1 MESPILKQ
9 IAKFLQDKKKY
20 KRWLA
25 VFVCLAVVVGFATTA
40 ALKMRGK
47 AMTHDERVLNCKLQ
61 VHQHAET
68 CYDQE
73 KNIICGYADYVVHK
87 HNDDCYD
94 PHNGNLVC
102 ALPEVEAHQHTD
114 ECYQEQQALACGLEE
129 SEGHQHTEECRTK
142 EQGELTCQ
150 AEEHTHTEECQAE
163 DGAFSC
169 GKEEHTHADECYQW
183 TETLTCGQEESE
195 GHHHTEACNQVQ
207 KTLIC
212 QRPEIE
218 VHTHGDE
225 CYQRVLITPEGEEI
239 VQDPKDNT
247 GVAQEVLA
255 GTANKEVPEG
265 RIEVRRSCGKL
276 QAEEHTHTQENGC
289 IEIREV
295 LDGSDLRPVEEESAE
310 TPEAPADGTAE
321 TPADGNENQE
331 GNPENGQT
339 PMDGTEEEQTI
350 VKTFEG
356 DGFKVIAE
364 YKKDANIPEEAELK
378 AEQITAESDEA
389 HYAEREAAF
398 KENMKDENATMKAL
412 LKVGF
417 YVNGEEV
424 EPQTPVTLTVQL
436 LGEDGLPEGTP
447 MTIVHFA
454 DEGTKKLEGS
464 KAENDTT
471 SFEMESFSEIA
482 IGYGEDD
489 DTSGQFIEPQNKEK
503 APTEFYLKESFE
515 QNKGEFKMVF
525 TVKGNIPL
533 PEGVTNLP
541 TDEEGED
548 TVTGNESDTDSEEV
562 GNADSE
568 TGNMPEEGGEG
579 AEEESPEEVEESTVG
594 TETGEDSLE
603 TDTTE
608 DNQAVESE
616 SGTEET
622 GSGEDLL
629 DVEEDTEAASDSNS
643 PESEGD
649 NPEAGGETE
658 EVANS
663 DNEAG
668 NNLPADSEENK
679 TEPGADGNTT
689 DDKGE
694 SSDAD
699 NTSSENGIEVN
710 KLKFEVK
717 ELDEK
722 SNKEIYKA
730 IREHAKK
737 KSSSGETFLVKAFD
751 YSLSYMGQKLDL
763 SECKVTAEIT
773 PTNKLNETAEGTV
786 VDPSEK
792 KEKDI
797 EISIT
802 VSDIL
807 KGTEICD
814 LATAKTSTTSEP
826 KTIKIDLDSETTMFS
841 TRADGMPNPHFTV
854 QYYANLE
861 KVAYNDN
868 NLKEITS
875 GTNTNELPVIDTTG
889 GEAYLPKN
897 GKGTENSPNGN
908 SIRKLYVD
916 TATGKLKTK
925 SVLTKVYAERP
936 YEYHKAPT
944 INYIDALI
952 ANPSYEL
959 KEVWILKEGKSA
971 DSIKKDDWTI
981 ETYNENLHFTNRKLS
996 EGITD
1001 GEKYIYIPDGATLRL
1016 VYDTTTNEKKLEAAF
1031 YDYDIGDGY
1040 IYSSESDA
1048 ASQTN
1053 RKSTSTQ
1060 GDGTWYMH
1068 TKQSGIN
1075 SPGNY
1080 TGTGAK
1086 LAFGNGNSGSGL
1098 QYEDWN
1104 GNLLNKHNGT
1114 QKDNPAVTGS
1124 YKGLTFGLAS
1134 ALKDGKIVYASEVNA
1149 PKLFNEDGE
1158 VTGKTAY
1165 DQYPLV
1171 FDRVGDTHTL
1181 TSVEGTGATGLDS
1194 FNNPDS
1200 HDWVGNPKKHYH
1212 IWTNNFWPMDSVTSY
1227 GADGHD
1233 MKFGYYALRD
1243 NRKYVG
1249 QQGMHKNDSTVYEGG
1264 GPTGSFPQ
1272 SDDDQ
1277 DHNSYFGMHY
1287 KVEFDL
1293 VADYVGPLEYYFF
1306 GDDDMWVFLSNDDNK
1321 TGKLVCDI
1329 GGVHSSV
1336 GEYLNLWDY
1345 IDKEAEK
1352 IHRHTDECYE
1362 NGVDNP
1368 PTCGYVDSKKFT
1380 LNFFYTER
1388 GESGSSCWMQFT
1400 LPSVSSLTPETTDED
1415 FGHLRVDKDIRITL
1429 NDKDY
1434 TVEDFFKDLDPNS
1447 EQKGYFEKKEFT
1459 FRLTLQGPNGT
1470 TLKDDYAYVKYGKDG
1485 KPITGNEGGGILAWE
1500 TIANGETFTLKD
1512 GQYIRIQY
1520 LPQGTTYTIS
1530 EDKTGVVIQGVVYYG
1545 TDNSVIEKEKNTDEH
1560 GNPIITS
1567 TGQYRE
1573 DGSGTWDSLNVSG
1586 TIPVNDTTLV
1596 NYTNK
1601 YRVYEL
1607 PKTGGEGTILYTMA
1621 GVAAIL
1627 LGAGFMYRKKFRE
1640 GRVGGSS

>member
-207 KTLIC
+207 KTLVC

-295 LDGSDLRPVEEESAE
+295 LDGSDLRPVEEEPAE

-378 AEQITAESDEA
+378 AEQITAEDDAE

-398 KENMKDENATMKAL
+398 KENMEDENATMKAL

-454 DEGTKKLEGS
+454 NEGTKKLEGS

-489 DTSGQFIEPQNKEK
+489 DTSGQFIEPQNEEK

-525 TVKGNIPL
+525 TIKGNIPL

-568 TGNMPEEGGEG
+568 TGNMPEEDGEG
-579 AEEESPEEVEESTVG
+579 TEEKSPEEVEEESTAG
-594 TETGEDSLE
+594 TETEEDSLE

-608 DNQAVESE
+608 DKQAVE

-622 GSGEDLL
+622 GSGEELL

-643 PESEGD
+643 SESEGE

-658 EVANS
+658 DATNS

-668 NNLPADSEENK
+668 NNPPADSEENK
-679 TEPGADGNTT
+679 TEPGVDGNTT

-699 NTSSENGIEVN
+699 NTSSENGIAVN

-730 IREHAKK
+730 IREHAEK

-773 PTNKLNETAEGTV
+773 PTDKLNEVATENVLADSTNEAE
-786 VDPSEK
+786 DEEK
-792 KEKDI
+792 NKSV

-802 VSDIL
+802 VSEIS
-807 KGTEICD
+807 GRTEITD
-814 LATAKTSTTSEP
+814 VAKVKTTTTASPKVLKTE
-826 KTIKIDLDSETTMFS
+826 LDSKATMFAA
-841 TRADGMPNPHFTV
+841 RANGIPNPTFRV
-854 QYYANLE
+854 QYYAFLDRVVLGEPVSKEGTAITDSGYSN
-861 KVAYNDN
+861 KPIDN
-868 NLKEITS
+868 EYQNSIKK
-875 GTNTNELPVIDTTG
+875 NMLPVFDTRGKSMPTNNG
-889 GEAYLPKN
+889 RVPKTTTIGVGSD
-897 GKGTENSPNGN
+897 GKVITET
-908 SIRKLYVD
+908 I
-916 TATGKLKTK
+916 
-925 SVLTKVYAERP
+925 LTEVYAERTDFT
-936 YEYHKAPT
+936 YVTAPT
-944 INYIDALI
+944 LKYFNALVDNPHYKLKAIWVQDAKANKAQSID
-952 ANPSYEL
+952 P
-959 KEVWILKEGKSA
+959 
-971 DSIKKDDWTI
+971 KDWVVYGEEKLDKI
-981 ETYNENLHFTNRKLS
+981 HFTNRDVTAEENEEFILID
-996 EGITD
+996 EGKI
-1001 GEKYIYIPDGATLRL
+1001 IRL
-1016 VYDTTTNEKKLEAAF
+1016 VYDPVQGERNSGATF
-1031 YDYDIGDGY
+1031 YDYDISDGNP
-1040 IYSSESDA
+1040 SVSNGVTTMNTGKA
-1048 ASQTN
+1048 
-1053 RKSTSTQ
+1053 
-1060 GDGTWYMH
+1060 
-1068 TKQSGIN
+1068 GIN
-1075 SPGNY
+1075 SMKNCNADQKY
-1080 TGTGAK
+1080 
-1086 LAFGNGNSGSGL
+1086 AFGNNNSKTDFGTVV
-1098 QYEDWN
+1098 WN
-1104 GNLLNKHNGT
+1104 QQKINMTNKYKVEGT
-1114 QKDNPAVTGS
+1114 TNATYAGCS
-1124 YKGLTFGLAS
+1124 FGLVSRA
-1134 ALKDGKIVYASEVNA
+1134 DGNNVVFNVNA
-1149 PKLFNEDGE
+1149 PSVFGSDDGTEGKHVYPGEEGKDYSLDFN
-1158 VTGKTAY
+1158 
-1165 DQYPLV
+1165 
-1171 FDRVGDTHTL
+1171 RNGDTYTL
-1181 TSVEGTGATGLDS
+1181 SGVRGTKATGLEY
-1194 FNNPDS
+1194 FNHPQYIC
-1200 HDWVGNPKKHYH
+1200 KKEGDKKDTLIDNQHVM
-1212 IWTNNFWPMDSVTSY
+1212 TNNFWPMDGVHN
-1227 GADGHD
+1227 DDKH
-1233 MKFGYYALRD
+1233 FGETGTEWT
-1243 NRKYVG
+1243 VEG
-1249 QQGMHKNDSTVYEGG
+1249 KNSAGNTEQLPV
-1264 GPTGSFPQ
+1264 
-1272 SDDDQ
+1272 SDDGKE
-1277 DHNSYFGMHY
+1277 HNSYFGMY
-1287 KVEFDL
+1287 YE
-1293 VADYVGPLEYYFF
+1293 VAFELDAAYRGPLEYLFF
-1306 GDDDMWVFLSNDDNK
+1306 GDDDMWVFLDD
-1321 TGKLVCDI
+1321 TTLVCDI

-1336 GEYLNLWDY
+1336 GEYVDLWDY
-1345 IDKEAEK
+1345 LPKEG
-1352 IHRHTDECYE
+1352 RHQHTEECYDE
-1362 NGVDNP
+1362 NKEL
-1368 PTCGYVDSKKFT
+1368 TCT
-1380 LNFFYTER
+1380 LNKHTLKFFYTER
-1388 GESGSSCWMQFT
+1388 GASGSSCWMHFT
-1400 LPSVSSLTPETTDED
+1400 LPSVSSMEPELTE
-1415 FGHLRVDKDIRITL
+1415 
-1429 NDKDY
+1429 KDY
-1434 TVEDFFKDLDPNS
+1434 GQLKV
-1447 EQKGYFEKKEFT
+1447 EKKVSVSNEKYTGFDADQDV
-1459 FRLTLQGPNGT
+1459 FQFNIKLSN
-1470 TLKDDYAYVKYGKDG
+1470 KHDDYRYAKYGKDADG
-1485 KPITGNEGGGILAWE
+1485 KPTVEYGLVLWDGAD
-1500 TIANGETFTLKD
+1500 FTLKN
-1512 GQYIRIQY
+1512 GEYIIVDY
-1520 LPQGTTYTIS
+1520 LPIGTTYTVT
-1530 EDKTGVVIQGVVYYG
+1530 EYNDA
-1545 TDNSVIEKEKNTDEH
+1545 H
-1560 GNPIITS
+1560 TS
-1567 TGQYRE
+1567 TGE
-1573 DGSGTWDSLNVSG
+1573 VSHNEYSTDIKLKEPDISEEFQDKKKDLTDEKTVG
-1586 TIPVNDTTLV
+1586 GDIPEGMDEVL
-1596 NYTNK
+1596 YINK
-1601 YRVYEL
+1601 FLVYEL
-1607 PKTGGEGTILYTMA
+1607 PKTGGKGTILYTMA

>member
-207 KTLIC
+207 KTLVC

-295 LDGSDLRPVEEESAE
+295 LDGSDLRPVEEAPAE

-579 AEEESPEEVEESTVG
+579 AEEESPEEVEESTAG

-717 ELDEK
+717 ELYEK

-730 IREHAKK
+730 IREHAEK

-773 PTNKLNETAEGTV
+773 PTDKLNEVAKSTMIDSSGKTEDSGDAASVEM
-786 VDPSEK
+786 D
-792 KEKDI
+792 
-797 EISIT
+797 IT
-802 VSDIL
+802 VSDIVN
-807 KGTEICD
+807 KKQIDD
-814 LATAKTSTTSEP
+814 LATVKTSTIAKP
-826 KTIKIDLDSETTMFS
+826 KTMTLELDSEAAMFAA
-841 TRADGMPNPHFTV
+841 RATGQPNPEFTV
-854 QYYANLE
+854 EYYANLDRLIMDDPSQKLTFEAVNTKNE
-861 KVAYNDN
+861 KYIHSN
-868 NLKEITS
+868 EIK
-875 GTNTNELPVIDTTG
+875 LIDTTG
-889 GEAYLPKN
+889 GKLP
-897 GKGTENSPNGN
+897 TNGN
-908 SIRKLYVD
+908 LDLPIKVAYAQESNKGGLRTKNECVEVYS
-916 TATGKLKTK
+916 KKTF
-925 SVLTKVYAERP
+925 
-936 YEYHKAPT
+936 H
-944 INYIDALI
+944 YIDA
-952 ANPSYEL
+952 PSINYFDILTENNNYML
-959 KEVWILKEGKSA
+959 MQIWVQDGRPDNEVKCTGYQKKGDWRVYQYRNVT
-971 DSIKKDDWTI
+971 KDDEGNIISNTL
-981 ETYNENLHFTNRKLS
+981 TGYHFTNREES
-996 EGITD
+996 EG
-1001 GEKYIYIPDGATLRL
+1001 EKRIYIAPNTKLRL
-1016 VYDTTTNEKKLEAAF
+1016 VYDTTKYNDSEFDSTF
-1031 YDYDIGDGY
+1031 YDYDISDGNPSVG
-1040 IYSSESDA
+1040 SSGNGF
-1048 ASQTN
+1048 QMNTG
-1053 RKSTSTQ
+1053 Q
-1060 GDGTWYMH
+1060 
-1068 TKQSGIN
+1068 QGIN
-1075 SPGNY
+1075 STLDPNGKGQY
-1080 TGTGAK
+1080 
-1086 LAFGNGNSGSGL
+1086 AFGNQALSDFGDNMWGS
-1098 QYEDWN
+1098 DT
-1104 GNLLNKHNGT
+1104 LNKAN
-1114 QKDNPAVTGS
+1114 VRS
-1124 YKGLTFGLAS
+1124 YGNCTFGLA
-1134 ALKDGKIVYASEVNA
+1134 AGVEGNEIQFANGINA
-1149 PKLFNEDGE
+1149 PKIFGKANEEGKTSYDGKLTFKRNGDSYTLRATDLSGHKVENLDQFWTRLNWNSSKILWTNSFWPLDNEKNADEHFGNTKQAQKGTQEAKTSSKVVDLAASAGSDEGE
-1158 VTGKTAY
+1158 V
-1165 DQYPLV
+1165 
-1171 FDRVGDTHTL
+1171 
-1181 TSVEGTGATGLDS
+1181 
-1194 FNNPDS
+1194 
-1200 HDWVGNPKKHYH
+1200 
-1212 IWTNNFWPMDSVTSY
+1212 
-1227 GADGHD
+1227 
-1233 MKFGYYALRD
+1233 
-1243 NRKYVG
+1243 
-1249 QQGMHKNDSTVYEGG
+1249 
-1264 GPTGSFPQ
+1264 
-1272 SDDDQ
+1272 
-1277 DHNSYFGMHY
+1277 DHNSFFGMY
-1287 KVEFDL
+1287 YEVAFEL
-1293 VADYVGPLEYYFF
+1293 VPEYIGPLEYIFF
-1306 GDDDMWVFLSNDDNK
+1306 GDDDMWVFLD
-1321 TGKLVCDI
+1321 GQLVCDI

-1336 GEYLNLWDY
+1336 GEYVNLWDY
-1345 IDKEAEK
+1345 IAKTNEK
-1352 IHRHTDECYE
+1352 KTH
-1362 NGVDNP
+1362 
-1368 PTCGYVDSKKFT
+1368 K
-1380 LNFFYTER
+1380 LQFFYTER
-1388 GESGSSCWMQFT
+1388 GASGSTCWMHFT
-1400 LPSVSSLTPETTDED
+1400 LPSVTSSTPED
-1415 FGHLRVDKDIRITL
+1415 FNKDYGHLEVRKDVRRDDTKEIIAT
-1429 NDKDY
+1429 DD
-1434 TVEDFFKDLDPNS
+1434 EF
-1447 EQKGYFEKKEFT
+1447 EFT
-1459 FRLTLQGPNGT
+1459 IKLTGADGEGLP
-1470 TLKDDYAYVKYGKDG
+1470 DDYSYSKYNDNEEKPVQSDLIVHDG
-1485 KPITGNEGGGILAWE
+1485 G
-1500 TIANGETFTLKD
+1500 TFTLKS
-1512 GQYIRIQY
+1512 GQYVVIKY
-1520 LPQGTTYTIS
+1520 LPDGTKYEIIETENPDYDTEITIT
-1530 EDKTGVVIQGVVYYG
+1530 E
-1545 TDNSVIEKEKNTDEH
+1545 
-1560 GNPIITS
+1560 
-1567 TGQYRE
+1567 E
-1573 DGSGTWDSLNVSG
+1573 DGTKQTVSG
-1586 TIPVNDTTLV
+1586 KVIKGVIKKGSGSKISVQKVGYDNLFH
-1596 NYTNK
+1596 
-1601 YRVYEL
+1601 VYNL
-1607 PKTGGEGTILYTMA
+1607 PKTGGFGTTLYTMA